1 MKFTK
6 LATRIVALATAT
18 LLSAIAAPASAQP
31 AFPTKPITLVVPF
44 APGGG
49 NDILARVI
57 APKMGQILGTTV
69 IVENKPG
76 AGGNLG
82 TDMVAHAPP
91 DGHTVV
97 IASSQVT
104 MNPFLGMK
112 VPFKIE
118 SDFEPVGLIGSVP
131 IMLVANVEQP
141 FKTLKD
147 FMQYTSANPGKLS
160 YSSPGLGTPQH
171 MAGEVYAKMSRTELL
186 HVPYKGTGPSI
197 ADLIG
202 GQVQVSFATFASV
215 VQYVQSG
222 KLRALGIAGQ
232 KRTSLMPE
240 LPTFAEAG
248 LKDYDAELWYSLLA
262 PAKTPKA
269 VVDKLNAALV
279 AVLKSPEVMSQMKQ
293 QGFETRT
300 STPAELKTYIGKEMA
315 RWERVITET
324 SIKVAFCKGVRT
336 SCCAMHWTD

>member
-1 MKFTK
+1 MKFAR
-6 LATRIVALATAT
+6 LATRAGMLG
-18 LLSAIAAPASAQP
+18 IAACFLFGMSAAARAQQ
-31 AFPTKPITLVVPF
+31 AFPGKPITIVVPF
-44 APGGG
+44 SPGGG

-69 IVENKPG
+69 IVDNKPG

-82 TDMVAHAPP
+82 TDYVAHAAP

-118 SDFEPVGLIGSVP
+118 SDFEPVGLIASVP
-131 IMLVANVEQP
+131 IMLVANNEQP
-141 FKTLKD
+141 FKTLKE
-147 FMQYTSANPGKLS
+147 FIQYSKANPGKLS
-160 YSSPGLGTPQH
+160 YSSPGNGTPQH
-171 MAGEVYAKMSRTELL
+171 LAGEVYAKLGKTELL
-186 HVPYKGTGPSI
+186 HVPYRGTGPSI
-197 ADLIG
+197 GDLIG
-202 GQVQVSFATFASV
+202 GQVQISFATYASAA
-215 VQYVQSG
+215 QHVQSG

-232 KRTSLMPE
+232 RRSALMPD

-248 LKDYDAELWYSLLA
+248 LAGYDAELWYSLLA

-279 AVLKSPEVMSQMKQ
+279 SALKSPEVMKQLAQ

-300 STPAELKTYIGKEMA
+300 STPAELKAYIGKELA
-315 RWERVITET
+315 RWERVITDNN
-324 SIKVAFCKGVRT
+324 IKIAL
-336 SCCAMHWTD
+336 

>member
-1 MKFTK
+1 MKIAK
-6 LATRIVALATAT
+6 LTTRAGIAGLVASLLLGLAAST
-18 LLSAIAAPASAQP
+18 SAQQ

-49 NDILARVI
+49 NDILARAI

-69 IVENKPG
+69 VVENKPG

-82 TDMVAHAPP
+82 TDLVAHAAP

-118 SDFEPVGLIGSVP
+118 SDFEPVGLIGAVP
-131 IMLVANVEQP
+131 IMLVANADQP
-141 FKTLKD
+141 FKTLKE
-147 FMQYTSANPGKLS
+147 FMQYAKANPGKLS
-160 YSSPGLGTPQH
+160 YSSPGNGTPQH
-171 MAGEVYAKMSRTELL
+171 LAGEVYAKLSKSELV
-186 HVPYKGTGPSI
+186 HVPYRGTGPSI
-197 ADLIG
+197 VDLIG
-202 GQVQVSFATFASV
+202 GQVQISFATYASAIQH
-215 VQYVQSG
+215 VQAG

-232 KRTSLMPE
+232 KRTSLMPD

-248 LKDYDAELWYSLLA
+248 LAGYDAELWYSLLA

-269 VVDKLNAALV
+269 VVDKLNAAMV
-279 AVLKSPEVMSQMKQ
+279 SALKSPEVMSQLTQ

-300 STPAELKTYIGKEMA
+300 STPAELKAYIGKEMA
-315 RWERVITET
+315 RWERVITENR
-324 SIKVAFCKGVRT
+324 IKIEL
-336 SCCAMHWTD
+336 